1 MLLQDK
7 TAIITGAGRGIGT
20 SIARLFAAEGA
31 SVVVHYNHSKDSAE
45 ALASELGRGSF
56 ALSADLTSPEAA
68 RNLAAVS
75 KERLGRIDILVNC
88 AASFASDITEE
99 SADWSDFQKEFEG
112 VVGATVNPVHAVVP
126 VMKEQ
131 KYGRI
136 VNFIATL
143 VQRPSPEYLVHI
155 TAKSA
160 LIGYSRTIARDLGP
174 HGITVNMIS
183 PGVTLTQF
191 SKSLPDVVKNKIQN
205 NTPLRRLA
213 EPDDVARVALF
224 YASDLASFVTG
235 ANIAPDG
242 GLTVL

>member
-1 MLLQDK
+1 MLLKGK

-20 SIARLFAAEGA
+20 SVARLFAAEGA
-31 SVVVHYNHSKDSAE
+31 SVVVHYNHSKVDAE
-45 ALASELGRGSF
+45 ALAAELGRGSF
-56 ALSADLTSPEAA
+56 AFSADLTSPEAA
-68 RNLAAVS
+68 QGLAEMS
-75 KERLGRIDILVNC
+75 KARLGRIDILVNC
-88 AASFASDITEE
+88 AASFASNITEE
-99 SADWSDFQKEFEG
+99 TAVWSDFQKEFDG

-126 VMKEQ
+126 AMKAQ
-131 KYGRI
+131 GYGRI

-183 PGVTLTQF
+183 PGVTLTEF
-191 SKSLPDVVKNKIQN
+191 SKSLSDDVRTKIQN

-213 EPDDVARVALF
+213 EPDDVAGVALF
-224 YASDLASFVTG
+224 YASDLAHFVTG